1 MTFRVFN
8 PFARQGTISRHL
20 EHLKSLGVLTTA
32 TLTLLSAPALAGD
45 PFRSSDT
52 HDIGPHTE
60 DAFEAFFKQGDYVEA
75 RTALDLAMESEAD
88 EPLVHGMAAS
98 MAYLDEDWDAVATEA
113 ELTRSTAETLLE
125 TDPLRGHIYS
135 AVGIFME
142 GAHMMSTQGVARS
155 TPAALAML
163 QQVFGHIG
171 EAEKID
177 STDPELN
184 LVKGFMDLMLAV
196 NLPFSDPAD
205 AINRL
210 SEYGNPSYLAYR
222 GIALGYRDLGQM
234 SDAMDAVDQALE
246 TAPENPELF
255 YLKAQLHRRQ
265 SETDD
270 SVAMF
275 DKALEYAAQL
285 PPNLTRKIYK
295 EKCRTLGGSHE
306 TCGQEAADFLEGIE

>member
-8 PFARQGTISRHL
+8 PFSGKGPFSRRGAFKPL
-20 EHLKSLGVLTTA
+20 AAITA
-32 TLTLLSAPALAGD
+32 VTLTLVSTPAFAGD
-45 PFRSSDT
+45 PFRDNSD
-52 HDIGPHTE
+52 HNIGPHTE
-60 DAFEAFFKQGDYVEA
+60 EAFESFFKAGDYVGA
-75 RTALDLAMESEAD
+75 RAALELAMESEAD
-88 EPLVHGMAAS
+88 DPLVHGMAAS
-98 MAYLDEDWDAVATEA
+98 MAYLDEDWDTVAAEA
-113 ELTRSTAETLLE
+113 ELTRSTAEALLE
-125 TDPLRGHIYS
+125 TDPLRGHLYS

-171 EAEKID
+171 EAEKLD

-196 NLPFSDPAD
+196 NLPFSDPAE
-205 AINRL
+205 AIDRL
-210 SEYGNPSYLAYR
+210 SEYGNPGYLAYR
-222 GIALGYRDLGQM
+222 GIALGYRDLGQFT
-234 SDAMDAVDQALE
+234 DAMDAVDEAL
-246 TAPENPELF
+246 TSAPENPELF

-265 SETDD
+265 SETDE

-275 DKALEYAAQL
+275 EKALEYADQL
-285 PPNLTRKIYK
+285 PSSLARKIYK

-306 TCGQEAADFLEGIE
+306 TCGKEATDFVEDL

>member
-1 MTFRVFN
+1 MTFRALYSFLR
-8 PFARQGTISRHL
+8 P
-20 EHLKSLGVLTTA
+20 KSYVKFFGLLTAAALTVVA
-32 TLTLLSAPALAGD
+32 TPVWAGD
-45 PFRSSDT
+45 PFRSNSE
-52 HDIGPHTE
+52 HNIGPHAET
-60 DAFEAFFKQGDYVEA
+60 AFESFFRAGDYVSA
-75 RTALDLAMESEAD
+75 RAALELAKASEAD
-88 EPLVHGMAAS
+88 DPLVHSMAAS
-98 MAYLDEDWDAVATEA
+98 MAYLDEDWDALDAEVA
-113 ELTRSTAETLLE
+113 LTRSTAETLLE

-142 GAHMMSTQGVARS
+142 GAHMMRTQGVARS

-196 NLPFSDPAD
+196 NLPFSDPEK
-205 AINRL
+205 AIERL
-210 SEYGNPSYLAYR
+210 SQYGNPEYIAYR

-234 SDAMDAVDQALE
+234 DDAMTAVEQALE

-265 SETDD
+265 QETDD

-275 DKALEYAAQL
+275 EKALEYAAQL
-285 PPNLTRKIYK
+285 PPNLARKIYK

-306 TCGQEAADFLEGIE
+306 TCGIEARDFVDDLEK

>member
-1 MTFRVFN
+1 MTFRALP
-8 PFARQGTISRHL
+8 PFVRPHRY
-20 EHLKSLGVLTTA
+20 LKFLGILTA
-32 TLTLLSAPALAGD
+32 TVLVTAPALAGD
-45 PFRSSDT
+45 PFRSNDT
-52 HDIGPHTE
+52 YDIGPHTE
-60 DAFEAFFKQGDYVEA
+60 AAFESFFRDGDYVGAREA
-75 RTALDLAMESEAD
+75 LSLAKESEAN
-88 EPLVHGMAAS
+88 EPLVHSMAAS
-98 MAYLDEDWDAVATEA
+98 MAYLDEDWDTLAEDVA
-113 ELTRSTAETLLE
+113 LTQATAEALLD

-163 QQVFGHIG
+163 QQVFSHIG

-177 STDPELN
+177 SSDPELN
-184 LVKGFMDLMLAV
+184 LVKGYMDLMLAV
-196 NLPFSDPAD
+196 NLPFSDPEK
-205 AINRL
+205 AIERL
-210 SEYGNPSYLAYR
+210 SQYGNPEYLAYR

-234 SDAMDAVDQALE
+234 SDAMAAVDQALE

-265 SETDD
+265 QETDD

-275 DKALEYAAQL
+275 EKALEYAAQL
-285 PPNLTRKIYK
+285 PPSLARKIYK

-306 TCGQEAADFLEGIE
+306 TCGKEATDFVTDLDK

>member
-1 MTFRVFN
+1 MTFRAMYSFIR
-8 PFARQGTISRHL
+8 PKSY
-20 EHLKSLGVLTTA
+20 LKFLGVLTA
-32 TLTLLSAPALAGD
+32 AALTIVTTPVLAGD
-45 PFRSSDT
+45 PFRSDSEY
-52 HDIGPHTE
+52 DIGPHTE
-60 DAFEAFFKQGDYVEA
+60 AAFESFFRDGDYTSA
-75 RTALDLAMESEAD
+75 RAALDLAKASEAED
-88 EPLVHGMAAS
+88 PLVHSMSAS
-98 MAYLDEDWDAVATEA
+98 MAYLDEDWEALETEA
-113 ELTRSTAETLLE
+113 SLTRSTAETLLA
-125 TDPLRGHIYS
+125 TDPLRGHLYS

-142 GAHMMSTQGVARS
+142 GAHMMRTQGVARS

-163 QQVFGHIG
+163 QQVFSHIG

-196 NLPFSDPAD
+196 NLPFSDPEK
-205 AINRL
+205 AIERL
-210 SEYGNPSYLAYR
+210 SEYGSPEYLAYR

-234 SDAMDAVDQALE
+234 SDAMAAVDQALE

-265 SETDD
+265 EETDD

-275 DKALEYAAQL
+275 EQALEYAAQL
-285 PPNLTRKIYK
+285 PPSLARKIYK

-306 TCGQEAADFLEGIE
+306 TCGKEAREFVAALDK

>member
-1 MTFRVFN
+1 MTFRVLT
-8 PFARQGTISRHL
+8 PFT
-20 EHLKSLGVLTTA
+20 HLKRGYLKTLGVLTA
-32 TLTLLSAPALAGD
+32 VTLTLVSSPALAGD
-45 PFRSSDT
+45 PFRSTTD

-60 DAFEAFFKQGDYVEA
+60 AAFVSFFKDGDYVGA
-75 RTALDLAMESEAD
+75 RKALDRAMESEFD
-88 EPLVHGMAAS
+88 EPLIHGMAAS
-98 MAYLDEDWDAVATEA
+98 MAYLDEDWETVATEA
-113 ELTRSTAETLLE
+113 ELTKSTAEALLE

-142 GAHMMSTQGVARS
+142 GAHMMSTEGVARS

-205 AINRL
+205 AIERL
-210 SEYGNPSYLAYR
+210 SDYGSPTYVSYR

-234 SDAMDAVDQALE
+234 DDAMEAVDQALAA
-246 TAPENPELF
+246 APENPELF

-265 SETDD
+265 QETDD

-285 PPNLTRKIYK
+285 PPSLARKIYK
-295 EKCRTLGGSHE
+295 EKCRTLGGSHD
-306 TCGQEAADFLEGIE
+306 TCGKEASDFVTGL

>member
-1 MTFRVFN
+1 MTFRALDAFIR
-8 PFARQGTISRHL
+8 PKRY
-20 EHLKSLGVLTTA
+20 LKFLGVLTAA
-32 TLTLLSAPALAGD
+32 TLTVVAAPVSAGD
-45 PFRSSDT
+45 PFRSDSE
-52 HDIGPHTE
+52 HNIGPHTE
-60 DAFEAFFKQGDYVEA
+60 AAFESFFRDGNYVGAREA
-75 RTALDLAMESEAD
+75 LELAKASEAD
-88 EPLVHGMAAS
+88 DPLVHSMSAS
-98 MAYLDEDWDAVATEA
+98 MAYLDEDWDVLETEA
-113 ELTRSTAETLLE
+113 NLTRSTAEALLE

-142 GAHMMSTQGVARS
+142 GAHMMRTQGVARS

-163 QQVFGHIG
+163 QQVFSHIG

-196 NLPFSDPAD
+196 NLPFSDPEK
-205 AINRL
+205 AIERL
-210 SEYGNPSYLAYR
+210 SEYGNPEYLAYR

-265 SETDD
+265 EETDD

-275 DKALEYAAQL
+275 EQALEYAAQL
-285 PPNLTRKIYK
+285 PPSLARKIYK

-306 TCGQEAADFLEGIE
+306 TCGKEARDFVAELNK

>member
-1 MTFRVFN
+1 MTFRVLNFFN
-8 PFARQGTISRHL
+8 RPKRS
-20 EHLKSLGVLTTA
+20 LKFFGALMAA
-32 TLTLLSAPALAGD
+32 TLTITTSPALAGD
-45 PFRSSDT
+45 PFRAGDERN
-52 HDIGPHTE
+52 IGPHAE
-60 DAFEAFFKQGDYVEA
+60 EAFEAFFKEGDYVGA
-75 RTALDLAMESEAD
+75 RTALELAKDSEAG
-88 EPLVHGMAAS
+88 EPLVHSMAAS
-98 MAYLDEDWDAVATEA
+98 MAYLDEDWDKLEEEVA
-113 ELTRSTAETLLE
+113 LTRSTAETLLE

-196 NLPFSDPAD
+196 NLPFSNPED
-205 AINRL
+205 AIERL
-210 SEYGNPSYLAYR
+210 SQYGNPSYLAYR

-234 SDAMDAVDQALE
+234 PDAMEAVEQALE

-265 SETDD
+265 EETDD

-285 PPNLTRKIYK
+285 PPSLTRKIYK

-306 TCGQEAADFLEGIE
+306 TCGKEASDFVAELGKSE